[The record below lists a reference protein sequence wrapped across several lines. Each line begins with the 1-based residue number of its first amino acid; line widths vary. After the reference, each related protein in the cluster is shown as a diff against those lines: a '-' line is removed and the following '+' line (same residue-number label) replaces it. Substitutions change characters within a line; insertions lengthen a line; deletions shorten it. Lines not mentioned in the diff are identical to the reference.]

1 MADNNTADWD
11 DIHFGKEESIVPDP
25 NTANLEEEEIESKTF
40 DTDDGLEA
48 SKGKTLDD
56 DDEPAQTPEQIAA
69 AAAAA
74 KAKEEGKEPIVPV
87 TEQTGIEQYLAQ
99 FDIEAGMIQFEDG
112 TSKHFSELDPA
123 KQAEILS
130 QLHGTQA
137 STVEDKYGLD
147 ESEIGLLNYMRTNNL
162 TVEQMVDSMV
172 QEKIQSM
179 MTLQELATEDYEKME
194 PDALYTKFLKETSPD
209 ATPEQLAADLAKA
222 KELSNYTKLTENL
235 KTQFV
240 ARQESEIATKE
251 QEAIDEHAAL
261 VETQRQE
268 IVNTVIPMSEI
279 AGIALDANIKN
290 NVLDHILQTNDEG
303 DSVFMDEVF
312 AEPQSLFKAAFW
324 YVYGESIVA
333 QRDEYWKKEKSA
345 AYKRGRED
353 ALGITPKPEDKKNF
367 ITKPAPG
374 TKQNPTPRPGAKNQ
388 NSNPDDGEDW
398 STLHTQ

>member
-11 DIHFGKEESIVPDP
+11 DIHFGKEEPIVIDP
-25 NTANLEEEEIESKTF
+25 NVANLEDDDIESKTF

-48 SKGKTLDD
+48 SKGKNLDD
-56 DDEPAQTPEQIAA
+56 DDESAQTPEQIAA
-69 AAAAA
+69 TEAAIAA
-74 KAKEEGKEPIVPV
+74 KAAGKEPVVPV
-87 TEQTGIEQYLAQ
+87 TEQSGIEQYLAQ

-112 TSKHFSELDPA
+112 TAKHFTELEPA

-137 STVEDKYGLD
+137 STVEDKFGLD
-147 ESEIGLLNYMRTNNL
+147 EDEIGLLNYMRTNNL

-172 QEKIQSM
+172 QEKVASM
-179 MTLQELATEDYEKME
+179 MTLQELATEDYAKME

-222 KELSNYTKLTENL
+222 KELSNYAKLTENL

-240 ARQESEIATKE
+240 SRQESEITAKE
-251 QEAIDEHAAL
+251 QEAVAEHAAL

-268 IVNTVIPMSEI
+268 IVNSVIPMTEI

-303 DSVFMDEVF
+303 DSAFMDEVF

-345 AYKRGRED
+345 AYKRGKED
-353 ALGITPKPEDKKNF
+353 ALGITPAPDKKTF
-367 ITKPAPG
+367 IAKPAPG
-374 TKQNPTPRPGAKNQ
+374 TKPNPTPARPGVRPQ
-388 NSNPDDGEDW
+388 NPDDGEDW